1 MELDDLKT
9 AWNKFS
15 SENEEQHK
23 LPEENFSKIL
33 KKRTIDIADRIGRN
47 IRIGIGIILGW
58 ILLGFAFDFVAT
70 PLFDKILD
78 KPYLEEGFMLWA
90 FVAETIIYLLIFTAI
105 VIFWLRYKKIEKT
118 EFDHANLKSRVTQL
132 INMLNSYKRMF
143 YVLLGIV
150 LLYAV
155 AAFSS
160 GFIMEYSYQ
169 LQQKGIDHT
178 SIDFGKKVVIA
189 LTFIISIS
197 IILAIYFLLFQL
209 FFKRLYGKYLKQ
221 LNNTLLELNEPEIH
235 TK

>member
-1 MELDDLKT
+1 MELDDLKS

-15 SENEEQHK
+15 SENEEQFK

-33 KKRTIDIADRIGRN
+33 KTRTIDITERIGRN

-58 ILLGFAFDFVAT
+58 IVLGFAFDFAAT
-70 PLFDKILD
+70 PLFNKILD
-78 KPYLEEGFMLWA
+78 KPYLENGFMLWVILVEM
-90 FVAETIIYLLIFTAI
+90 FIYVLIFAAI
-105 VIFWLRYKKIEKT
+105 VTFWLRYKKIEKT
-118 EFDHANLKSRVTQL
+118 AFDHADLKSRISQL
-132 INMLNSYKRMF
+132 ISILNSYKRMF

-169 LQQKGIDHT
+169 MQQQGIDPNN
-178 SIDFGKKVVIA
+178 IDLAKRVIIA
-189 LTFIISIS
+189 LTFIVSIS

-221 LNNTLLELNEPEIH
+221 LNKTLLELNEPEIH